1 MLKIDTPEPKKYL
14 AFQPQQR
21 YNTPNLN
28 MKKSPSEQAAAVI
41 PHLVKKGSLT
51 TCLTTD
57 SAGALGNSGIKS
69 GKE

>member
-1 MLKIDTPEPKKYL
+1 MTCIQASSEVQYLKPEHE
-14 AFQPQQR
+14 
-21 YNTPNLN
+21 
-28 MKKSPSEQAAAVI
+28 KKSPSGQAAAADAAPVQ
-41 PHLVKKGSLT
+41 KGSLT